1 MEDCKPKVACIGR
14 REFLVKAGLVAG
26 VTVLTVSSSY
36 GASAFED
43 LTVTIVT
50 DSPLA
55 KVGGSQVVDST
66 AGKLIVIRSGEKTFA
81 AFSAICT
88 HKRGTLSYDGKQ
100 LNCPKHGS
108 KFNAENGTVSSGP
121 AETPVKSYA
130 VKAGDGSVTV
140 AVM

>member
-100 LNCPKHGS
+100 LYCPKHGS
-108 KFNAENGTVSSGP
+108 KIQRRKRHRLQRPGRNAGQIVRGESR
-121 AETPVKSYA
+121 
-130 VKAGDGSVTV
+130 
-140 AVM
+140 